1 MLERLLEQTLNLPNS
16 AETNND
22 VQNKKIVV

>member
-16 AETNND
+16 TEINQD
-22 VQNKKIVV
+22 VQDKKIVV

>member
-16 AETNND
+16 TETNKD
-22 VQNKKIVV
+22 VQNKKIAV